1 MQELLSIDDV
11 EQAAALMKPV
21 RLDVLRR
28 MAEETTCTEVAGLL
42 GTTPQKIH
50 YHVKAL
56 ENAGLVEKVAERKV
70 RGILEGIYRAKARA
84 YWLSPRLVGQLGGSR
99 RGGDQASLGYLI
111 QLAEE
116 VQDDVATLAAMQD
129 DEEHVPSL
137 GLSAQVVLRD
147 AAERA
152 AFLAD
157 VQRTFQEL
165 AERYGARRPTKKA
178 PTYRIALACYPKEE
192 S

>member
-11 EQAAALMKPV
+11 EHAAALMKPV

-28 MAEETTCTEVAGLL
+28 MAEETTCTEVAALL

-84 YWLSPRLVGQLGGSR
+84 YWLSPRLVGQLGGPR
-99 RGGDQASLGYLI
+99 RSADQASLGYLI

-116 VQDDVATLAAMQD
+116 VQDDVATLAVMQG

-152 AFLAD
+152 AFLRD
-157 VQRTFQEL
+157 VQH
-165 AERYGARRPTKKA
+165 
-178 PTYRIALACYPKEE
+178 
-192 S
+192 

>member
-11 EQAAALMKPV
+11 EHAAALMKPV

-28 MAEETTCTEVAGLL
+28 MAEETTCTEVAALL

-84 YWLSPRLVGQLGGSR
+84 YWLSPRLGGPR
-99 RGGDQASLGYLI
+99 RSADQASLGYLI

-116 VQDDVATLAAMQD
+116 VQDDVATLAVMQG
-129 DEEHVPSL
+129 DEEHVSSL

-152 AFLAD
+152 AFLRD

-178 PTYRIALACYPKEE
+178 STYRIALACYPKKE